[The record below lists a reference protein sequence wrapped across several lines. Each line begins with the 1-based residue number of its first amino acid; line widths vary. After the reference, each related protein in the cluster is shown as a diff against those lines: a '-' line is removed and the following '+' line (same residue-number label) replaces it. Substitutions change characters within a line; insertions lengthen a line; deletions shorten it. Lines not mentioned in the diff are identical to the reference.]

1 MVVHSENAN
10 RTVGVHSCLTNGSA
24 FVTPPLA
31 FVSSSTPPLCSPK
44 YTTNPPKELSK
55 NSPNLGVA
63 HAVNAAMLSFVQRL
77 FSMFPQGGPGFALLL
92 LRISVAATF
101 LMNLANPPGVAFR
114 YLLFACAG
122 LIALSL
128 SIGFLTPFLAVI
140 ACASGVANLLIGSH
154 AGNLISVFLIL
165 DATALALLGPGAY
178 SLDARL
184 FGRRV
189 MVVPPRKD
197 TNQY

>member
-1 MVVHSENAN
+1 
-10 RTVGVHSCLTNGSA
+10 
-24 FVTPPLA
+24 
-31 FVSSSTPPLCSPK
+31 
-44 YTTNPPKELSK
+44 
-55 NSPNLGVA
+55 
-63 HAVNAAMLSFVQRL
+63 MLPSVQRL

-101 LMNLANPPGVAFR
+101 LMNWANRPSVPSR
-114 YLLFACAG
+114 YLLVACAG

-140 ACASGVANLLIGSH
+140 AGASSVANLLIGSH
-154 AGNLISVFLIL
+154 SGNLMSVFLIL
-165 DATALALLGPGAY
+165 DAAALALLGPGAY
-178 SLDARL
+178 SMDARL